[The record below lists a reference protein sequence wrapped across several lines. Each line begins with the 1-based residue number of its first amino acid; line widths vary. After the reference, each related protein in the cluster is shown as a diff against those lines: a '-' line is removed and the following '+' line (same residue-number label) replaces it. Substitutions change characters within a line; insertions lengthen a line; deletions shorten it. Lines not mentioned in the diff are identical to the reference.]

1 MDQQVES
8 EHPQEDL
15 SLIKGLISFQWYV
28 IFTSSFFLMEGS
40 ETDLAELKR
49 QIAQKTKDILNEKQQ
64 VRSRLFSD
72 LCSDTPIISLFF
84 LPRNLG

>member
-1 MDQQVES
+1 
-8 EHPQEDL
+8 
-15 SLIKGLISFQWYV
+15 
-28 IFTSSFFLMEGS
+28 MEGS